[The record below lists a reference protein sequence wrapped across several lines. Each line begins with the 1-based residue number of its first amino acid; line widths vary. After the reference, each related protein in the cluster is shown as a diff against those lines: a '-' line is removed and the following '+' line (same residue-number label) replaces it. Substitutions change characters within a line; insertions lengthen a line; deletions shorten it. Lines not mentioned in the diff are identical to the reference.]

1 MGGSASSVRIK
12 NQNKM
17 LSWPMTHLQKKFQN
31 PNEVMCIHLCI
42 HDRIPL
48 MEEIMDAQTK
58 ELLSFLAENGYQNV
72 RVLEDGTVV
81 GTSELMFTRAVYIGL
96 DRYGWEKRFC
106 FQDREMATSE
116 VAKLKTGDDEPSG
129 YIARRGG

>member
-1 MGGSASSVRIK
+1 
-12 NQNKM
+12 
-17 LSWPMTHLQKKFQN
+17 
-31 PNEVMCIHLCI
+31 
-42 HDRIPL
+42 
-48 MEEIMDAQTK
+48 MDAQTK